1 MATTP
6 PTRPALRRRYDRR
19 QERVIQVAAEL
30 FAERGYDAT
39 SMTDLSDATGL
50 AAGGLYH
57 YIGSKKQLLFRICD
71 ELMEPLLEEARAI
84 VATDAPADVQL
95 RDLLRAW
102 LEHIARHRHH
112 MMVFQQER
120 HLIER
125 DPQWRTVRRQRKD
138 FELILDDVLRRC
150 ELRGNTQL
158 SRPRAR
164 PARPARD
171 GQPHSLLAAPAWPP
185 LARADRRR
193 LPGAPHS
200 QRCSRVRS
208 STGKN
213 DSTRISWRVMS
224 CGVPTVVTI
233 EK

>member
-19 QERVIQVAAEL
+19 QERVVQVAAEL

-39 SMTDLSDATGL
+39 SMTDLSEATGL

-84 VATDAPADVQL
+84 VAADAPAEAQL

-138 FELILDDVLRRC
+138 FELIVDDVLRRC
-150 ELRGNTQL
+150 EQEGAVSFPDRALALRALLGMVNHSASWL
-158 SRPRAR
+158 RPRGRLSPEQIA
-164 PARPARD
+164 D
-171 GQPHSLLAAPAWPP
+171 GYLKLLMGTHVAT
-185 LARADRRR
+185 RR
-193 LPGAPHS
+193 
-200 QRCSRVRS
+200 
-208 STGKN
+208 
-213 DSTRISWRVMS
+213 
-224 CGVPTVVTI
+224 
-233 EK
+233 

>member
-95 RDLLRAW
+95 RGLLRAW

-138 FELILDDVLRRC
+138 FELILDDVLERC
-150 ELRGNTQL
+150 EREGRLSFPDRALALRALLGMVNHTASWL
-158 SRPRAR
+158 RPRGRLSPEQIA
-164 PARPARD
+164 D
-171 GQPHSLLAAPAWPP
+171 GYLELLMGSRAAT
-185 LARADRRR
+185 R
-193 LPGAPHS
+193 L
-200 QRCSRVRS
+200 
-208 STGKN
+208 
-213 DSTRISWRVMS
+213 
-224 CGVPTVVTI
+224 
-233 EK
+233 

>member
-1 MATTP
+1 MAVAP

-39 SMTDLSDATGL
+39 SMNDLSDATGL

-84 VATDAPADVQL
+84 VATEVAAEEQL
-95 RDLLRAW
+95 RELLRAW

-138 FELILDDVLRRC
+138 FELIVDDLLERC
-150 ELRGNTQL
+150 ERDGTLSFPDRALALRALLGMVNHTATWL
-158 SRPRAR
+158 RPRGRLSPTQIA
-164 PARPARD
+164 D
-171 GQPHSLLAAPAWPP
+171 GYMDLLSSS
-185 LARADRRR
+185 
-193 LPGAPHS
+193 GAPG
-200 QRCSRVRS
+200 QA
-208 STGKN
+208 GAA
-213 DSTRISWRVMS
+213 DA
-224 CGVPTVVTI
+224 G
-233 EK
+233 

>member
-1 MATTP
+1 MAVAP

-39 SMTDLSDATGL
+39 SMNDLSDATGL

-84 VATDAPADVQL
+84 VATDVTAEEQL
-95 RDLLRAW
+95 RELLRAW

-138 FELILDDVLRRC
+138 FELIVDDLLERC
-150 ELRGNTQL
+150 EREGTLSCPDRALALRALLGMVNHTATWL
-158 SRPRAR
+158 RPRGRLSPAQIADGYLELLTSSAAR
-164 PARPARD
+164 PSAVPA
-171 GQPHSLLAAPAWPP
+171 QPS
-185 LARADRRR
+185 
-193 LPGAPHS
+193 
-200 QRCSRVRS
+200 
-208 STGKN
+208 
-213 DSTRISWRVMS
+213 
-224 CGVPTVVTI
+224 
-233 EK
+233 

>member
-1 MATTP
+1 MAVAP

-39 SMTDLSDATGL
+39 SMNDLSDATGL

-84 VATDAPADVQL
+84 VATDVAAEEQL
-95 RDLLRAW
+95 RELLRAW

-138 FELILDDVLRRC
+138 FELIVDDLLERC
-150 ELRGNTQL
+150 EREGTLSFRDRALALRALLGMVNHTATWL
-158 SRPRAR
+158 RPRGRLSPAQIADGYLELLTSSAAR
-164 PARPARD
+164 PSAVPA
-171 GQPHSLLAAPAWPP
+171 QPS
-185 LARADRRR
+185 
-193 LPGAPHS
+193 
-200 QRCSRVRS
+200 
-208 STGKN
+208 
-213 DSTRISWRVMS
+213 
-224 CGVPTVVTI
+224 
-233 EK
+233 

>member
-19 QERVIQVAAEL
+19 QERVTQVAAEL

-39 SMTDLSDATGL
+39 SMTDLSEATGL

-84 VATDAPADVQL
+84 VATDAAAVVQL

-138 FELILDDVLRRC
+138 FELMVDGVLERC
-150 ELRGNTQL
+150 EREGTLDFPDRALALRALLGMVNHTASWL
-158 SRPRAR
+158 RPRGRLSPEQIADGYLELLMGAR
-164 PARPARD
+164 N
-171 GQPHSLLAAPAWPP
+171 AA
-185 LARADRRR
+185 
-193 LPGAPHS
+193 
-200 QRCSRVRS
+200 
-208 STGKN
+208 
-213 DSTRISWRVMS
+213 
-224 CGVPTVVTI
+224 
-233 EK
+233 

>member
-1 MATTP
+1 MATP
-6 PTRPALRRRYDRR
+6 PTRPALRSRYDRR

-84 VATDAPADVQL
+84 VATDLPPEAQL
-95 RDLLRAW
+95 RALLRAW

-120 HLIER
+120 QLIER

-138 FELILDDVLRRC
+138 FELIVDDVLARC
-150 ELRGNTQL
+150 EREGGFSFPDRALALRALLGMVNHTAAWL
-158 SRPRAR
+158 RPRGRLSPEQIADGYCDMLLGAYGRAVTSSDPPPSAR
-164 PARPARD
+164 PRGRTT
-171 GQPHSLLAAPAWPP
+171 PP
-185 LARADRRR
+185 
-193 LPGAPHS
+193 
-200 QRCSRVRS
+200 
-208 STGKN
+208 
-213 DSTRISWRVMS
+213 
-224 CGVPTVVTI
+224 
-233 EK
+233 

>member
-1 MATTP
+1 MATSP

-19 QERVIQVAAEL
+19 QEHVTQVAAEL
-30 FAERGYDAT
+30 FAERGFDAT
-39 SMTDLSDATGL
+39 SMTDLSEATGL

-84 VATDAPADVQL
+84 VATDAPAEAQL

-102 LEHIARHRHH
+102 VEHIARHRHH

-138 FELILDDVLRRC
+138 FELVVDDVLWRC
-150 ELRGNTQL
+150 EQEGTVSFPDRALALRALLGMVNHTASWL
-158 SRPRAR
+158 RPRGRLSPGQIADGYLELLMGTHAATR
-164 PARPARD
+164 P
-171 GQPHSLLAAPAWPP
+171 
-185 LARADRRR
+185 
-193 LPGAPHS
+193 
-200 QRCSRVRS
+200 
-208 STGKN
+208 
-213 DSTRISWRVMS
+213 
-224 CGVPTVVTI
+224 
-233 EK
+233 

>member
-1 MATTP
+1 MASP

-39 SMTDLSDATGL
+39 SMTDLSEATEL

-84 VATDAPADVQL
+84 VDTELPAEEQL
-95 RDLLRAW
+95 RGLLRAW
-102 LEHIARHRHH
+102 VDHIARHRHH

-125 DPQWRTVRRQRKD
+125 DPQWRTVRKQRKD

-150 ELRGNTQL
+150 ELEGALNFPDRPLALRALLGMVNHTATWL
-158 SRPRAR
+158 RPRGRLSPEQIA
-164 PARPARD
+164 D
-171 GQPHSLLAAPAWPP
+171 GYLELLAH
-185 LARADRRR
+185 R
-193 LPGAPHS
+193 
-200 QRCSRVRS
+200 
-208 STGKN
+208 
-213 DSTRISWRVMS
+213 
-224 CGVPTVVTI
+224 
-233 EK
+233 

>member
-6 PTRPALRRRYDRR
+6 PRRPALRRRYDRR
-19 QERVIQVAAEL
+19 QERVTQVAAEL

-84 VATDAPADVQL
+84 VATDAPPDAQL

-138 FELILDDVLRRC
+138 FELIVDDVLRRC
-150 ELRGNTQL
+150 ELEGTHSFPDRALALRALLGMVNHTASWL
-158 SRPRAR
+158 RPRGRLSPEQIA
-164 PARPARD
+164 D
-171 GQPHSLLAAPAWPP
+171 GYLGLLTPSD
-185 LARADRRR
+185 ARASARR
-193 LPGAPHS
+193 PGRTTP
-200 QRCSRVRS
+200 
-208 STGKN
+208 
-213 DSTRISWRVMS
+213 
-224 CGVPTVVTI
+224 P
-233 EK
+233 